1 MLLPRFLTALI
12 GIPLL
17 LISIWWGQI
26 PFLILTFG
34 IILLSLY
41 EYYSL
46 LEEAGLPVF
55 GKVGILCGSIFS
67 LGLFLAGTKA
77 NWVEPLNLEKIVL
90 PLLITLF
97 FLTFTLAAFF
107 YKNRENAFFG
117 IALTWLPLFYIVW
130 PFSHLFLLRNLRPDG
145 KLYTFFLF
153 FIIWSLDI
161 GAYIGGKQFGKK
173 RLSEFISPKKTWEG
187 AFIGSLLALISAV
200 ACKFT
205 FLNSLTLKSALLLGF
220 IILILAQSSDLSES
234 LLKRNLKI
242 KDSGSLLPGHGGI
255 LDRFDSFLLTTP
267 IVYYILVIFIIK

>member
-145 KLYTFFLF
+145 KLYTFFIFFLPKWSFVLPPTLF
-153 FIIWSLDI
+153 YF
-161 GAYIGGKQFGKK
+161 
-173 RLSEFISPKKTWEG
+173 
-187 AFIGSLLALISAV
+187 
-200 ACKFT
+200 
-205 FLNSLTLKSALLLGF
+205 NLKSF
-220 IILILAQSSDLSES
+220 S
-234 LLKRNLKI
+234 
-242 KDSGSLLPGHGGI
+242 
-255 LDRFDSFLLTTP
+255 
-267 IVYYILVIFIIK
+267 